1 MVKKFVLSH
10 CFFLCLIAGCGIRA
24 QAQESPDL
32 HVVVNMVQLNVAVTD
47 KNGKYITGLRPQ
59 DFAVVEDGIA
69 EKVATFGE
77 GNEPVRS
84 LLGSAEPVR
93 SANTGDELIKDS
105 TGDPRHSLDALI

>member
-1 MVKKFVLSH
+1 MARMLSLCFSLGLFVVVTTE
-10 CFFLCLIAGCGIRA
+10 A

-105 TGDPRHSLDALI
+105 TGDPRHSL